1 MPAGDLMKTKEWCD
15 EEWLVPSQVTQVAG
29 GTGEFV
35 EQLVLERAI
44 TEGEVIVSVKKSPD
58 TMLSAPDYNS
68 VQVGE
73 SEHMNFGHKAIKMN
87 HSNCP
92 NTRIEISATCANIV
106 SIKPIEAGVPL
117 SFDYNTTEW
126 EMSEPFT
133 DWETGQNVQGF
144 RHASAEEQRRL
155 LTGFAAPHIKALAER
170 HGFADTSML

>member
-1 MPAGDLMKTKEWCD
+1 
-15 EEWLVPSQVTQVAG
+15 
-29 GTGEFV
+29 
-35 EQLVLERAI
+35 
-44 TEGEVIVSVKKSPD
+44 
-58 TMLSAPDYNS
+58 
-68 VQVGE
+68 
-73 SEHMNFGHKAIKMN
+73 MNFGHKAIKMN

-155 LTGFAAPHIKALAER
+155 LTGFAAPPETAPRDRARHHPPPAVPAARRADSEPRLGERGDRAGGAQRDDGARQEPHDR
-170 HGFADTSML
+170 HGRTPAHDH